1 MVSEYSEEGI
11 SGSKEVLD
19 SELSAEELR
28 TLVDAGDIRSIEAA
42 LREMN
47 VRIPSVIR
55 QIDRC
60 LMEGQSNVATVLA
73 TMLISR
79 FHVTQ
84 ANALAD
90 QIISQAEN
98 AGADELV
105 DLVAALMQQERLS
118 SARKVLEKIL
128 EKVQGH
134 DRAQYFKSLLAARAG
149 HIEDAFQS
157 IARCSPKLLGA
168 HGLAQ
173 QARFAA
179 WCRRAKAFEGAVR
192 LAKQA
197 EERKSYEQDD
207 EDVSIQITAA
217 ERLQNRLTTTNIDSP
232 SLRDALFLEYGS
244 LLVEES
250 VDEAR
255 FGCFDETPIT
265 YGDAGRLIRK
275 IAEILPQFGEIQELV
290 YATEDGEVVAAGLSQ
305 ILKKPYR
312 AWHKELNA
320 KDGDWL
326 CMGSAATHPHVNN
339 KTVQS
344 LDQALMKGT
353 LRTLC
358 LVLPRGWRAPIV
370 PDVIGRMTT
379 DDEFLWE
386 IDDEIEDIYEEMVD
400 DEPTAELV
408 RNDSEKIE
416 ENMRAYPELMRAAE
430 PLPRFPHLAYR
441 DELPLPGGR

>member
-1 MVSEYSEEGI
+1 VSDYSEEGI
-11 SGSKEVLD
+11 SASKEVEQ
-19 SELSAEELR
+19 SEISPEKLEAFVE
-28 TLVDAGDIRSIEAA
+28 AGDIRSIETA

-60 LMEGQSNVATVLA
+60 LIEGQSNVATVLA

-118 SARKVLEKIL
+118 SARKVLKKIFEKI
-128 EKVQGH
+128 QGH
-134 DRAQYFKSLLAARAG
+134 DRAQYFQSLLAARAG
-149 HIEDAFQS
+149 NIEHAFQS

-179 WCRRAKAFEGAVR
+179 WCRLPKAFDGAVR

-197 EERKSYEQDD
+197 EEKENQEHSD
-207 EDVSIQITAA
+207 EDVSIQIKAA
-217 ERLQNRLTTTNIDSP
+217 ERLQNRLSVTNIENP
-232 SLRDALFLEYGS
+232 TLRDALFLEYGS
-244 LLVEES
+244 LLIEES
-250 VDEAR
+250 LDEAE

-275 IAEILPQFGEIQELV
+275 IAEILPKFGEIQELV

-344 LDQALMKGT
+344 LDRALMQGT

-379 DDEFLWE
+379 DDEFPWE

-400 DEPTAELV
+400 DEPTSELI
-408 RNDSEKIE
+408 RNDAEKVE
-416 ENMRAYPELMRAAE
+416 ENMRAYPHLTRASE
-430 PLPRFPHLAYR
+430 PLPRFPHLSYR

>member
-1 MVSEYSEEGI
+1 MSEFPEESIPSPRGAAESEI
-11 SGSKEVLD
+11 SQD
-19 SELSAEELR
+19 ELNA
-28 TLVDAGDIRSIEAA
+28 LVDNGDVRSIESA
-42 LREMN
+42 LREMKL
-47 VRIPSVIR
+47 RIPAIIR

-60 LMEGQSNVATVLA
+60 IAGGQSNIATVLA
-73 TMLISR
+73 TMLIGR

-90 QIISQAEN
+90 QIISHSEN
-98 AGADELV
+98 AGSDELV

-118 SARKVLEKIL
+118 SARRVLTATLEKSP
-128 EKVQGH
+128 GH
-134 DRAQYFKSLLAARAG
+134 HRAQYFQALLAARAG
-149 HIEDAFQS
+149 RVNDAFQS
-157 IARCSPKLLGA
+157 IVRCSPKLLGA

-179 WCRRAKAFEGAVR
+179 WCRRPKAFEGAIR
-192 LAKQA
+192 LATQAFETDSKQGS
-197 EERKSYEQDD
+197 KD
-207 EDVSIQITAA
+207 EDT
-217 ERLQNRLTTTNIDSP
+217 RLQIEAAQRLYNRLCATNIESP
-232 SLRDALFLEYGS
+232 TLRDALFLEYGS

-250 VDEAR
+250 TDESTL
-255 FGCFDETPIT
+255 GCFDDAPMT

-275 IAEILPQFGEIQELV
+275 IAKILPTFGEIQELV

-312 AWHKELNA
+312 AWHKELNG

-339 KTVQS
+339 ETVQS
-344 LDQALMKGT
+344 LDRALMQGT

-370 PDVIGRMTT
+370 PDLVGRMTS
-379 DDEFLWE
+379 DDEFPWE
-386 IDDEIEDIYEEMVD
+386 IDDEIEDIYEEMVAD
-400 DEPTAELV
+400 DPTTDLV
-408 RNDSEKIE
+408 KPNLPDDPISIYPYRLRASEE
-416 ENMRAYPELMRAAE
+416 M
-430 PLPRFPHLAYR
+430 PRFPHLAYR